1 MRLQPSLSPY
11 YCCLGLLAYL
21 TCLYV
26 VCSVSVLQHM
36 VGEDRQVSM
45 HLCFAQLN
53 ISQHIILP
61 TRTLDTENT
70 DFITSFFFLM

>member
-11 YCCLGLLAYL
+11 YCCSGLPACL

-26 VCSVSVLQHM
+26 VCSSSVLQHT

-45 HLCFAQLN
+45 HLC
-53 ISQHIILP
+53 ISNTILSN
-61 TRTLDTENT
+61 RTLDT
-70 DFITSFFFLM
+70 DFITSFLKKM